1 MIMKKRLLALTL
13 ALLMC
18 LAFAACGGSDD
29 SGTPSSPG
37 TSAPKITLEEMTLV
51 ENDDVVVKITD
62 VTEDGTYG
70 FAVTFY
76 LENKT
81 DKTLM
86 YSMVDSSINGV
97 DFDPL
102 WAEEVA
108 PGKKANSECSWP
120 TSSYED
126 EDIIDLVSKIDFSL
140 KIYDSDDWLADP
152 ILLDDFEIY
161 PYGEDMAKDYVYT
174 ESDSDVVLVDNDYVR
189 VIVRGY
195 DPDSFWGYSMN
206 LYLEN
211 KTDNNILFSIDE
223 CSVNG
228 FMVDPFWA
236 SEVSAGKVGFS
247 SVSWSDSSFEE
258 NNITEVTE
266 ISFRL
271 SATDSDEYTGEYY
284 ADEVFTVN
292 P

>member
-1 MIMKKRLLALTL
+1 MKKRLLALTL

-18 LAFAACGGSDD
+18 LALAACGGSDD

-70 FAVTFY
+70 FTVNFY

-81 DKTLM
+81 DKPLM
-86 YSMVDSSINGV
+86 YSIIESSINGV
-97 DFDPL
+97 VVDPL

-108 PGKKANSECSWP
+108 PGKKANSECSWSI
-120 TSSYED
+120 SSYED

-152 ILLDDFEIY
+152 ILLDDFVIY

-211 KTDNNILFSIDE
+211 KTDKSIMFSIDE

-228 FMVDPFWA
+228 FMLDPFWA
-236 SEVSAGKVGFS
+236 TEIFAGKVGFS
-247 SVSWSDSSFEE
+247 SVSWSDSKFEE
-258 NNITEVTE
+258 NDISEVTE
-266 ISFRL
+266 ISFKL
-271 SATDSDEYTGEYY
+271 KAYNSDDFSDEYLEET
-284 ADEVFTVN
+284 FTVN
-292 P
+292 PQ